1 MISKLVPPL
10 SGLID
15 LVIGYTIDGIAG
27 TLLLV
32 PISIDTKFDGSYLKS
47 GKAIW

>member
-10 SGLID
+10 SGLTSLITC
-15 LVIGYTIDGIAG
+15 YTIDGVIG

-32 PISIDTKFDGSYLKS
+32 PISIDTKLEASYLKS
-47 GKAIW
+47 RKTI